1 MMKFV
6 ILLRGVT
13 PTGKNKIPKMSY
25 LVEIL
30 KEVGFESVS
39 TYIQSGNIVLKTE
52 LFKEDT
58 AELIHKTIF
67 EKIGADLKVIVKDVE
82 QLKLSL
88 DDNPFDNDY
97 DLSRIHLVF
106 TNDRIDSAK
115 LKEIEDTDFG
125 EEKFVSTN
133 ECLYMYLPKNSGRNK
148 LYTNY
153 LEKKLGISA
162 TTRKL
167 NVISKLVDIAEN
179 IKGENKNRTYNFKD

>member
-1 MMKFV
+1 MKFV

-13 PTGKNKIPKMSY
+13 TTGKNRIPKMSY

-30 KEVGFESVS
+30 EEVGFESVS

-52 LFKEDT
+52 LSRENT

-82 QLKLSL
+82 QLKCSL
-88 DDNPFDNDY
+88 ADNPFDDSY
-97 DLSRIHLVF
+97 DVSRIHLVF
-106 TNDRIDSAK
+106 TNDKISLDK
-115 LKEIEDTDFG
+115 LKEIESTDFG
-125 EEKFVSTN
+125 DEKFVSASK
-133 ECLYMYLPKNSGRNK
+133 CLYTFLPKSSGRNK

-153 LEKKLGISA
+153 LEKKLGINA

-167 NVISKLVDIAEN
+167 NVINKLVEMAEN
-179 IKGENKNRTYNFKD
+179 IK